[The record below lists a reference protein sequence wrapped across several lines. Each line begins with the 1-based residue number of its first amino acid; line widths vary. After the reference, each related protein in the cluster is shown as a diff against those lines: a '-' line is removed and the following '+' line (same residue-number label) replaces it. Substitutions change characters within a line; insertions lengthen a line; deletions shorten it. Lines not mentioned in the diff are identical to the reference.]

1 MAISTVHV
9 LHGIANGASFISQIT
24 NARPMTDLQTL
35 VAQSAGLPFPLFTA
49 VLGINPAIPF
59 DTTQVKTILDTSGA
73 LASIAD
79 LSAANTDL
87 YFKQVSDRGRRVADA
102 TTDHI
107 RLRMS
112 QAFLVLDRIT
122 ASNQGEASASCRIG
136 TTYDGSNNPLV
147 PAGSVALSGTPT
159 SAEHF
164 VAGPVTLNGVQ
175 LPGVADITIE
185 FNRQVLEASS
195 DGEIYNTFAACMYYA
210 PVVTIRGYQTA
221 WATYGLNG
229 TALSAMAVYLRK
241 VAANGTRVAD
251 GTAQHIGF
259 SASSGLITIDESSG
273 GNNEPAMTT
282 VRVTLASANATS
294 EPISVST
301 ATAIT

>member
-9 LHGIANGASFISQIT
+9 LHGIANGASLISQIT

-73 LASIAD
+73 LTSIAD
-79 LSAANTDL
+79 LSASNTDL
-87 YFKQVSDRGRRVADA
+87 YFKQVSDHGRRVADA
-102 TTDHI
+102 TTGHI

-122 ASNQGEASASCRIG
+122 ASHQREAAASCRIG
-136 TTYDGSNNPLV
+136 TTYDGTNNPLV

-164 VAGPVTLNGVQ
+164 VAGPVALNGVP

-185 FNRQVLEASS
+185 FNRQVLEVAS

-210 PVVTIRGYQTA
+210 PVVTIRGYHTA

-229 TALSAMAVYLRK
+229 TALSEMAVYLRK

-251 GTAQHIGF
+251 GVAQHIGF

-282 VRVTLASANATS
+282 VRVTLASADATS